1 MGRVQAQV
9 EELAENRVRLTV
21 EVPSHDVKHAVE
33 HAASDLA
40 GNLKIPGFRKGRVP
54 MPVLLAR
61 VGREQLM
68 AEAVDSHIGRWFS
81 NAAARARIHPVAQP
95 EYEFELPA
103 SDKSD
108 WSFTATVDVQ
118 PKPKVAD
125 WTQLEVPRAE
135 VEVPEELI
143 ERELDVLR
151 SSVAELSP
159 VDGRPVR
166 LGDTVVID
174 LVQPSGETQR
184 DYVVELGSGRLVD
197 ELEDGL
203 VGMSAGDTR
212 TIEFERG
219 DDTTAS
225 VDVTVKEIKEKLL
238 PPVDDELARAAS
250 EFETLAD
257 LRAAIEARLR
267 EQLELEVDAAF
278 RAAAVDALVE
288 ASNVQAAGPLVDSRT
303 RELVTALVRSVERR
317 GVSFD
322 TYLSMTGT
330 SAEQLVEQMREESRS
345 SVARELVLEAV
356 ADELGIEV
364 SDEEI
369 EALVREQ
376 ADAVGDDAAAA
387 VEQIR
392 GAGGWQRLR
401 EDLRLR
407 KALDRVAAEAKPIS
421 PELAAAREKLWTP
434 EQEKPATATKLWTP
448 GSKERA

>member
-330 SAEQLVEQMREESRS
+330 SAEQLVEQMREESRR